1 MLYFQRPSKKGR
13 TNDVKE
19 YSTKPAAGAQ
29 KIETLGGDY
38 ALKWD
43 DETQMSVNAHA
54 ALLSQFAKAGGFF
67 DRLVETCPMRL
78 TSNNAPEVRDL
89 IATVMVSMVNG
100 ATRFRHCD
108 RLHGDTATAE
118 LFGVGR
124 FMSCDSVRRNFA
136 SIPDGKALPWV
147 WRENL
152 HLLQDV
158 VAEDYVADLDPTVKP
173 LYGHQ
178 EGAEFGY
185 NPQKPGR
192 PSHCYHTLCIAKL
205 RLTLAVVVHPG
216 NETSGTHSR
225 SMLAEYLEFVSAVK
239 KPRLVRGDV
248 SFGNE
253 SVIGDCE
260 GADVR
265 YLFKTKRSKAVRRAF
280 RGLLSDAGAWRDS
293 SDGWQCAEQDVRLD
307 SWEKARR
314 MVFARRPA
322 EKMPK
327 RKKAPPQRKFTQLDI
342 PGLELVEAGDE
353 DYADGYEWY
362 ALVTDLDMD
371 ARDVLPL
378 YRERGDCENVFDEMK
393 NQWGWSGFTAHSLK
407 QTALFAGMAV
417 IAANLWNVFTRLGDD
432 GMHHEAATSRPLL
445 QSCVARLSRHA
456 RQGIVTIYT
465 ATCEKAREI
474 YRAISAFLSSI
485 SAASQLSVE
494 ERRQRIIAHA
504 FRKYGTIRRLF
515 PPDIGGQ
522 MTMPLT

>member
-1 MLYFQRPSKKGR
+1 MRK
-13 TNDVKE
+13 
-19 YSTKPAAGAQ
+19 YSTKPASCGQ
-29 KIETLGGDY
+29 TISTLGGDY

-67 DRLVETCPMRL
+67 DRLIETCPMRL

-136 SIPDGKALPWV
+136 SIPDG
-147 WRENL
+147 
-152 HLLQDV
+152 
-158 VAEDYVADLDPTVKP
+158 DLDPTVKP

-239 KPRLVRGDV
+239 KPRL
-248 SFGNE
+248 FGNE

-293 SDGWQCAEQDVRLD
+293 SDGWQCAERDVRLD

-432 GMHHEAATSRPLL
+432 GTHREAVTSRPLL

-465 ATCEKAREI
+465 ATCEKARGI

-522 MTMPLT
+522 MTMPLA

>member
-1 MLYFQRPSKKGR
+1 M
-13 TNDVKE
+13 KE
-19 YSTKPAAGAQ
+19 YSTKQASGAQ

-136 SIPDGKALPWV
+136 SIPEGKALPWV

-293 SDGWQCAEQDVRLD
+293 SDGWQCAERDVRLD
-307 SWEKARR
+307 SWEKA
-314 MVFARRPA
+314 
-322 EKMPK
+322 
-327 RKKAPPQRKFTQLDI
+327 
-342 PGLELVEAGDE
+342 VEAGDE

-378 YRERGDCENVFDEMK
+378 YRERGDCENIFDEMK

-465 ATCEKAREI
+465 ATCEKARGI

>member
-1 MLYFQRPSKKGR
+1 MRKY
-13 TNDVKE
+13 N
-19 YSTKPAAGAQ
+19 TKSASCGQ
-29 KIETLGGDY
+29 TISTLGGDY

-43 DETQMSVNAHA
+43 EETQMNVSAHA
-54 ALLSQFAKAGGFF
+54 ALLSQFAKAGSFF

-89 IATVMVSMVNG
+89 IATVMVSMANG

-152 HLLQDV
+152 RLLQDV
-158 VAEDYVADLDPTVKP
+158 VAEDYVANLDPTVKP

-192 PSHCYHTLCIAKL
+192 PSHCYHALCIAKL
-205 RLTLAVVVHPG
+205 WLTLAVVVHPG

-260 GADVR
+260 EADVR
-265 YLFKTKRSKAVRRAF
+265 HLFKTKRSKAVRRAF
-280 RGLLSDAGAWRDS
+280 CELLSDAGAWRDS
-293 SDGWQCAEQDVRLD
+293 YDGWQCAERDIRLD

-322 EKMPK
+322 EKIPK
-327 RKKAPPQRKFTQLDI
+327 RKKPHRRGSSRSWTSPASSWWR
-342 PGLELVEAGDE
+342 PG
-353 DYADGYEWY
+353 
-362 ALVTDLDMD
+362 TKTT
-371 ARDVLPL
+371 P
-378 YRERGDCENVFDEMK
+378 
-393 NQWGWSGFTAHSLK
+393 T
-407 QTALFAGMAV
+407 
-417 IAANLWNVFTRLGDD
+417 
-432 GMHHEAATSRPLL
+432 ATSGTRSSPTSRTSGTCSRGSATTGRTARPPRPARSSSRASRGCLAMHGRGLSQSTPPRAKRPTKSTAPSALSCPGSLL
-445 QSCVARLSRHA
+445 
-456 RQGIVTIYT
+456 
-465 ATCEKAREI
+465 
-474 YRAISAFLSSI
+474 
-485 SAASQLSVE
+485 
-494 ERRQRIIAHA
+494 RRS
-504 FRKYGTIRRLF
+504 
-515 PPDIGGQ
+515 
-522 MTMPLT
+522 

>member
-1 MLYFQRPSKKGR
+1 MRKYIKKRGNGVR
-13 TNDVKE
+13 
-19 YSTKPAAGAQ
+19 
-29 KIETLGGDY
+29 KINTLGGDY

-43 DETQMSVNAHA
+43 DETPMSVNAHTV
-54 ALLSQFAKAGGFF
+54 LLSQFAKAGGFF
-67 DRLVETCPMRL
+67 DRLVDTCPMML

-100 ATRFRHCD
+100 ATRFRHFD
-108 RLHGDTATAE
+108 RIHGDSATAE
-118 LFGVGR
+118 LFGVRR

-136 SIPDGKALPWV
+136 SIQGDMALSWV

-158 VAEDYVADLDPTVKP
+158 IAEDYVVDLDPTVKP

-205 RLTLAVVVHPG
+205 RIPLAVVVHPG
-216 NETSGTHSR
+216 SETSGTHSR
-225 SMLAEYLEFVSAVK
+225 SMLAEYLKFVSTVK

-260 GADVR
+260 AADVR
-265 YLFKTKRSKAVRRAF
+265 YLFKVKRSKVVRGFF
-280 RGLLSDAGAWRDS
+280 RELLSDADAWSDS
-293 SDGWQCAEQDVRLD
+293 SDGWKCAEREVRLS
-307 SWEKARR
+307 SWERSRR
-314 MVFARRPA
+314 MVFVRRPV

-327 RKKAPPQRKFTQLDI
+327 RRKNPPRMDLVQLDI
-342 PGLELVEAGDE
+342 PGLELVETTDE

-371 ARDVLPL
+371 TRDIPPI
-378 YRERGDCENVFDEMK
+378 YRERGDCENIFDEMK
-393 NQWGWSGFTAHSLK
+393 NQWGWGGFTAHSLK
-407 QTALFAGMAV
+407 QTALFAGLSV
-417 IAANLWNVFTRLGDD
+417 ISANLWNVFVRLGGD
-432 GMHHEAATSRPLL
+432 GMHHEAITSRPLL
-445 QSCVARLSRHA
+445 QSCIARISRHA
-456 RQGIVTIYT
+456 HQDIVTIYT
-465 ATCEKAREI
+465 ATSEKARGI
-474 YRAISAFLSSI
+474 YRSISSFLSSI
-485 SAASQLSVE
+485 MSASQLSVE
-494 ERRQRIIAHA
+494 ERRMRIIAHA
-504 FRKYGTIRRLF
+504 FRNHGIIRRLF

-522 MTMPLT
+522 MTIPLT

>member
-1 MLYFQRPSKKGR
+1 
-13 TNDVKE
+13 
-19 YSTKPAAGAQ
+19 
-29 KIETLGGDY
+29 
-38 ALKWD
+38 
-43 DETQMSVNAHA
+43 
-54 ALLSQFAKAGGFF
+54 
-67 DRLVETCPMRL
+67 MRL

-205 RLTLAVVVHPG
+205 RLALAVVVHPG

-225 SMLAEYLEFVSAVK
+225 SMLAEYLAFVSAVK
-239 KPRLVRGDV
+239 KPMLVRGDV

-260 GADVR
+260 AADVR
-265 YLFKTKRSKAVRRAF
+265 YLFKTKRSKFVRRAF
-280 RGLLSDAGAWRDS
+280 RELLAKPGVWLAS
-293 SDGWQCAEQDVRLD
+293 SDGWQCAEREVRLD
-307 SWEKARR
+307 AWDRARR

-327 RKKAPPQRKFTQLDI
+327 RKNDPPQRRFTQLKI
-342 PGLELVEAGDE
+342 PGLELVEATD
-353 DYADGYEWY
+353 DVYADGYEWY
-362 ALVTDLDMD
+362 ALVTDLGMD
-371 ARDVLPL
+371 ARDILPL
-378 YRERGDCENVFDEMK
+378 YRERGDCENIFDEMK

-432 GMHHEAATSRPLL
+432 GMHHEAVTTRLLL
-445 QSCVARLSRHA
+445 QSCIARLSHHA
-456 RQGIVTIYT
+456 RRGIVTIST
-465 ATCEKAREI
+465 AMSEKARKI
-474 YRAISAFLSSI
+474 YRAISEFLSNVS
-485 SAASQLSVE
+485 SASQLGIE

-504 FRKYGTIRRLF
+504 FREYGIIRRLF

-522 MTMPLT
+522 MTIPLA

>member
-1 MLYFQRPSKKGR
+1 M
-13 TNDVKE
+13 KE
-19 YSTKPAAGAQ
+19 YSTKQASGVE

-78 TSNNAPEVRDL
+78 TSNNAPDVRDL

-100 ATRFRHCD
+100 ATRFRHFD

-118 LFGVGR
+118 LFGVRR

-136 SIPDGKALPWV
+136 SIPDGQALPWA

-152 HLLQDV
+152 RLLQDV

-248 SFGNE
+248 SANGRKVWECYVLGLDPEVATNDFRIV
-253 SVIGDCE
+253 SFPMK
-260 GADVR
+260 ADGTPDLANIR
-265 YLFKTKRSKAVRRAF
+265 F
-280 RGLLSDAGAWRDS
+280 D
-293 SDGWQCAEQDVRLD
+293 
-307 SWEKARR
+307 
-314 MVFARRPA
+314 
-322 EKMPK
+322 
-327 RKKAPPQRKFTQLDI
+327 PPQARWNVPATYKVMGAESLKGPWGEVPAGGNPAYRFFK
-342 PGLELVEAGDE
+342 VE
-353 DYADGYEWY
+353 
-362 ALVTDLDMD
+362 V
-371 ARDVLPL
+371 VLP
-378 YRERGDCENVFDEMK
+378 
-393 NQWGWSGFTAHSLK
+393 
-407 QTALFAGMAV
+407 
-417 IAANLWNVFTRLGDD
+417 
-432 GMHHEAATSRPLL
+432 
-445 QSCVARLSRHA
+445 
-456 RQGIVTIYT
+456 
-465 ATCEKAREI
+465 
-474 YRAISAFLSSI
+474 
-485 SAASQLSVE
+485 
-494 ERRQRIIAHA
+494 
-504 FRKYGTIRRLF
+504 
-515 PPDIGGQ
+515 
-522 MTMPLT
+522 